1 MNLATQI
8 RIHSY
13 TIKQS
18 NMKPILAGKTILVVE
33 DYPPMRKAIRDMLHT
48 LEADTIFEAD
58 NGANAIA
65 AMGKNNFD
73 IVLCDYNLGPGK
85 NGQQVLEEARYRRL
99 LPIHAIF
106 IIITAE
112 QTAGM
117 VLGAMDSRPDEYLT
131 KPFNTQQLFNRIE
144 RNLQRKSY
152 LHRVEQEMDRGNL
165 PQAIAYCN
173 QLLAKG
179 DKKMRTPLLKQRA
192 ELAITV
198 GDFAT
203 ARKIYQEIVDQRD
216 LPWARLGLAI
226 VDYHEGNLDQAI
238 SALEALIADN
248 PLFLESYDWLS
259 KVYETIEKPLDAQAV
274 LLNAVDVSP
283 QSLHRQKKLAE
294 TADRNGSNAVAEM
307 AYKATVDLSK
317 HSIYKSCSDFSNLAK
332 LYSKTNSPTEALKT
346 LQDMRQEY
354 INSPEAE
361 LRAATLEADLHK
373 KLGNEEM
380 SKQAF
385 ATVMALNQQL
395 DGKLPKDLQLD
406 VVRSC
411 FLNDQTQQG
420 EALLKGL
427 IKANIDDDQFIDDLR
442 RMQNNIGMK
451 DHSEEMIQATKR
463 ELVAIN
469 NQAVAL
475 YKQGKFQEAMEL
487 FEQAVLTLPDN
498 KTIILNML
506 KIMVHDLKTNQ
517 VSFDKLVKVQTLMKK
532 AKQIGIENQKL
543 GGMQLELAK
552 LAKRKPQEAARG

>member
-1 MNLATQI
+1 
-8 RIHSY
+8 
-13 TIKQS
+13 
-18 NMKPILAGKTILVVE
+18 MKPILAGKTILVVE

-48 LEADTIFEAD
+48 LEADTIFEAE
-58 NGANAIA
+58 NGANAISA
-65 AMGKNNFD
+65 LGKNNFD

-85 NGQQVLEEARYRRL
+85 NGQQILEEARYRRL
-99 LPIHAIF
+99 LPLHAIF

-112 QTAGM
+112 QTASM
-117 VLGAMDSRPDEYLT
+117 VLGAMDSKPDEYLT

-144 RNLQRKSY
+144 RNLLRKSY
-152 LHRVEQEMDRGNL
+152 LHRVEQELDRGNL
-165 PQAIAYCN
+165 PQAIAHCN
-173 QLLAKG
+173 HLLTQG
-179 DKKMRTPLLKQRA
+179 DKKMRTTLLKQRA
-192 ELAITV
+192 ELAINI

-203 ARKIYQEIVDQRD
+203 ARKIYQDVLEQRD

-226 VDYHEGNLDQAI
+226 VDFQEANIQAAI
-238 SALEALIADN
+238 SGFENLIADN
-248 PLFLESYDWLS
+248 PMYLESYDWLS
-259 KVYETIEKPLDAQAV
+259 KAYETLNKPLDAQAV
-274 LLNAVDVSP
+274 LLNAVDLSP
-283 QSLHRQKKLAE
+283 QSILRQKKLAE
-294 TADRNGSNAVAEM
+294 TADRNGNNAVAEM
-307 AYKATVDLSK
+307 AYKATVNLGK
-317 HSIYKSCSDFSNLAK
+317 NSIYKSCSDFSNLAK

-361 LRAATLEADLHK
+361 LRAATLEADLHQ
-373 KLGNEEM
+373 KLGHEEM

-411 FLNDQTQQG
+411 FLNNQPQQA
-420 EALLKGL
+420 EVLLKDL
-427 IKANIDDDQFIDDLR
+427 IKANIDDDQFMDDLR
-442 RMQNNIGMK
+442 RMQSNIGMK
-451 DHSEEMIQATKR
+451 DHSEKMIQSTKR
-463 ELVAIN
+463 ELIAIN
-469 NQAVAL
+469 NQGVAL

-517 VSFDKLVKVQTLMKK
+517 VSIDKLVKVQSLMKK
-532 AKQIGIENQKL
+532 AKQIGIDNQKL

-552 LAKRKPQEAARG
+552 LAKRKTPEVHGE